1 MSDKKQCFKNKSI
14 VFLHFIVY
22 NVCVILGGE
31 WIMKKGL
38 IVTAIIVVLFAL
50 AIFLSYKIVNKGKT
64 NKDEKVDIYSEV
76 SIPKGY
82 VKNEEKDA
90 TKVEETEYSEI
101 NKDSQVANDLFN
113 FIPKS
118 FQTYPGKMNEDYMLY
133 EAISRISND
142 ESVTKLNVNGMTA
155 YKFEDVDK
163 MIKNIYGE
171 NTTISKK
178 ETYSSP
184 VDYLEKEDAFT
195 LYPVGIDNT
204 DNMMVI
210 KSVQEND
217 KMFKITV
224 YSVCVYMDMES
235 ANSNNLYLVTKD
247 TIKEYYRL
255 VSRNSDSIKKTYKEF
270 KLEGKDLNPNEI
282 VEKYEEVLPQIEYY
296 LAKTNDKENKYYVL
310 DIKDIY

>member
-1 MSDKKQCFKNKSI
+1 
-14 VFLHFIVY
+14 
-22 NVCVILGGE
+22 
-31 WIMKKGL
+31 MKKGL

-50 AIFLSYKIVNKGKT
+50 AIFLSYKIVNKGKA

-90 TKVEETEYSEI
+90 TKAEETEYSEI

>member
-1 MSDKKQCFKNKSI
+1 
-14 VFLHFIVY
+14 
-22 NVCVILGGE
+22 
-31 WIMKKGL
+31 MKKGL

-50 AIFLSYKIVNKGKT
+50 AIFLSYKIVNKGKA

-90 TKVEETEYSEI
+90 TKAEETEYSEI

-155 YKFEDVDK
+155 YKFEDEEK

-296 LAKTNDKENKYYVL
+296 LAKTNDKENKYYVFY
-310 DIKDIY
+310 IKDIY

>member
-163 MIKNIYGE
+163 MIKNIYGQ

>member
-50 AIFLSYKIVNKGKT
+50 AIFLSYKIVNKGKA

-163 MIKNIYGE
+163 MIKNIYGQ

-235 ANSNNLYLVTKD
+235 ANDNNLYLVTKD